1 MGQLSKNWNELTLYG
16 RIYERTN
23 LDQWEASQNKAQR
36 RDSAIEEVKFEKT
49 SKSWVSLKLFLC
61 ENKIRIFNIFRMLW
75 RLSNALNFIN
85 WMIFSV
91 IYRWTVKNFLLIF
104 NSVSFHF
111 YVFIL
116 ILLCV
121 IFLVLSLQLSKK
133 NSI

>member
-85 WMIFSV
+85 WMIFFV